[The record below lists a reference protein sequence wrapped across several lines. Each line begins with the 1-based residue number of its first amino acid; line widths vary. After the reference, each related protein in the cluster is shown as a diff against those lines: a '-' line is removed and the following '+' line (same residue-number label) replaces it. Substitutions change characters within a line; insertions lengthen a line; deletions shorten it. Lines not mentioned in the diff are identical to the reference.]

1 MNFKENLSNA
11 DWKEWIEE
19 CHITEEQL
27 EKLKTK
33 HTSYLMESVHDMRG
47 KYIGMKYRITFFQ
60 KDEIVDCIELQA
72 YGVDLNLGQK
82 ELRNIYKNFNI
93 CNDIMDK
100 IDEYCNDGT
109 YPERPTWTEFMQ
121 AYIKV
126 WEEGKKRF
134 RKGGSK
140 N

>member
-1 MNFKENLSNA
+1 MNFKEIFGETE
-11 DWKEWIEE
+11 WKEWIEE

-27 EKLKTK
+27 KKLKTK
-33 HTSYLMESVHDMRG
+33 HSEYVIESVHYISG
-47 KYIGMKYRITFFQ
+47 TYIGMKYRITFFQ
-60 KDEIVDCIELQA
+60 NHKIVDIVELQA

-109 YPERPTWTEFMQ
+109 YLERPTWTEFMQ